1 MQLQTVS
8 GDSLLVD
15 KSLVSRKLEKVES
28 YISQI
33 GNIKDHGLKSFKE
46 DRDLQSIILF
56 NLIQGIQACI
66 DIGAHIIS
74 DSGWGT
80 PSTQAEIFE
89 LLAENKLISKVLSKK
104 IIQMAGF
111 RNRIIHE
118 YENTDMKIVH
128 SAWKKNLGDISR
140 FCKAVVLK
148 YNL

>member
-1 MQLQTVS
+1 MS
-8 GDSLLVD
+8 GDRPLVD

-28 YISQI
+28 YVKQISSK
-33 GNIKDHGLKSFKE
+33 KDPGLKSFTR

-56 NLIQGIQACI
+56 NLIQAIQACI

-80 PSTQAEIFE
+80 PTTQAEIFE
-89 LLAENKLISKVLSKK
+89 LLTKGKVISKALSVKM
-104 IIQMAGF
+104 IQMSGF

-118 YENTDMKIVH
+118 YEKTDMEIVH
-128 SAWKKNLGDISR
+128 TVWKKNVADINK

-148 YNL
+148 YDL

>member
-1 MQLQTVS
+1 MS
-8 GDSLLVD
+8 GDRPLVD

-28 YISQI
+28 YVNQISTK
-33 GNIKDHGLKSFKE
+33 KDPGIRLFKE

-56 NLIQGIQACI
+56 NLIQAIQTCI

-80 PSTQAEIFE
+80 PSTQAEIFI
-89 LLAENKLISKVLSKK
+89 LLADNKVITKALSKK
-104 IIQMAGF
+104 MVQMSGF

-118 YENTDMKIVH
+118 YEKTDMEIVH
-128 SAWKKNLGDISR
+128 AVWKKNLIDINK
-140 FCKAVVLK
+140 FCKSIVSK